1 MSNTPLYVGI
11 DLGTTNSAA
20 AVFDGEAVSV
30 VRNAQ
35 GASVT
40 PSVVRIDKQGRATV
54 GTRARRFIESDPAN
68 TAAEF
73 KRLMGTGQAIPFPA
87 ANLARKPEELSAEVL
102 KALRQDIADQLGVQI
117 ERAVISVPALF
128 ELPQSAATSEAAR
141 LAGFARVELLQEP
154 IASALA
160 AGWRSDS
167 DGGGTWLVFDLG
179 GGTFD
184 ASLLETRDGLLR
196 VVGHDGD
203 NYLGGRDFDWA
214 ITEHLAAQL
223 SVVPRRNNP
232 EHVSALRVLRL
243 AAEDAKI
250 ELSRHDRTQL
260 TLAQPLVID
269 GKDVEVD
276 LELTRAT
283 VESLCMPLVDRAL
296 DVCVRLM
303 QTHGLAPGR
312 LGRLVLVGGPTV
324 MPMVRARVSARLDAG
339 IAEGHDPMT
348 LVAQGAALYAAT
360 AGLDGR
366 AAPAAVTAGR
376 QIWLQYPAVSADLT
390 PHVVGKFVGENPPSK
405 VKLVRLD
412 GPGSAGAGSA
422 AEGRRGVI
430 DGGWSSADATVGP
443 DGTFLATVTL
453 LPRRAC
459 TFAIEARTQGGEL
472 VPVSPAQLTIVQGLT
487 IGDPPLSRTLGVAL
501 ANGHVQVYLER
512 GAPLPARRTFTHT
525 TIETVAKGSS
535 DSVLRIPIV
544 QGEMSQANLCRL
556 VGTLDIGGDTVKD
569 TVPTG
574 SSVEVTIELDRGGRL
589 QARALVPA
597 ISQVFE
603 HVAHLLV
610 PDAAPEAL
618 DASLRDLRRQLM
630 ELRTDAFRRG
640 LSQTIEKLDR
650 VEARLSEA
658 ERDIDAAHGGDA
670 DAAQRAR
677 RALLDVDAT
686 MADADLARKWPELD
700 EAARHQAIHASSMV
714 GMHGSEAE
722 RTLLQEVLGAMD
734 KARKDRDAPELERQM
749 RLAGRLS
756 SAAFNRTTEA
766 WELYFHD
773 AASEVS
779 KCRDLPRAQKL
790 VTEGKAAIE
799 TGDIDALR
807 RVVKAL
813 WSLLPEDSEARKK
826 GFDSGV
832 R

>member
-1 MSNTPLYVGI
+1 MADSPLYVGI

-20 AVFDGEAVSV
+20 AVFDGERVNV

-35 GASVT
+35 GATVT
-40 PSVVRIDKQGRATV
+40 PSVVRLDKQARITV
-54 GTRARRFIESDPAN
+54 GTRARRFIEQDPAN

-73 KRLMGTGQAIPFPA
+73 KRLMGTGQAIEFPA
-87 ANLARKPEELSAEVL
+87 AGTTRKPEELSAEVL
-102 KALRQDIADQLGVQI
+102 KALRQDITDQLGVQI

-160 AGWRSDS
+160 AGWRADD
-167 DGGGTWLVFDLG
+167 DGAGTWLVFDLG

-203 NYLGGRDFDWA
+203 NFLGGRDFDWA

-232 EHVSALRVLRL
+232 EHAQALRMLRL

-250 ELSRHDRTQL
+250 ELSRNDKAQV
-260 TLAQPLVID
+260 TLARPLSID
-269 GKDVEVD
+269 GREVDVD

-283 VESLCMPLVDRAL
+283 IESVCMPLVDRAL
-296 DVCVRLM
+296 DVCMRLLTT
-303 QTHGLAPGR
+303 QGLAPGR
-312 LGRLVLVGGPTV
+312 LARLVLVGGPTV
-324 MPMVRARVSARLDAG
+324 MPMVRNRVTARLEAT

-366 AAPAAVTAGR
+366 AQSLSVPTGR
-376 QIWLQYPAVSADLT
+376 QVWLQYPAVSADLT
-390 PHVVGKFVGENPPSK
+390 PHVVGKFVGADPPAK
-405 VKLVRLD
+405 IKLVRND
-412 GPGSAGAGSA
+412 GA
-422 AEGRRGVI
+422 
-430 DGGWSSADATVGP
+430 WSSPEASVAP
-443 DGTFLATVTL
+443 DGSFLTSVTL
-453 LPRRAC
+453 LPRRAS
-459 TFAIEARTQGGEL
+459 TFDLEARDAAGQI
-472 VPVSPAQLTIVQGLT
+472 VAVSPPALTIVQGLT

-501 ANGHVQVYLER
+501 ASGHVQIYLER
-512 GAPLPARRTFTHT
+512 GAPLPARRTFTHH
-525 TIETVAKGSS
+525 TIETIAKGSS
-535 DSVLRIPIV
+535 ESVLRIPIV
-544 QGEMSQANLCRL
+544 QGELSQAHLCRL
-556 VGTLDIGGDTVKD
+556 VGTLDIGGDAVID

-574 SSVEVTIELDRGGRL
+574 SAVEVTIELDRGGRL
-589 QARALVPA
+589 AARALVPA
-597 ISQVFE
+597 IGQVFE

-618 DASLRDLRRQLM
+618 DAALRDLRRQLM
-630 ELRTDAFRRG
+630 DLRTHAFRHG
-640 LSQTIEKLDR
+640 LGQVIEKLDKL
-650 VEARLSEA
+650 EARLSEA
-658 ERDIDAAHGGDA
+658 ERDIDAAHGGDV

-677 RALLDVDAT
+677 RALLDVDGT
-686 MADADLARKWPELD
+686 MAEADLARKWPELD
-700 EAARHQAIHASSMV
+700 DAARHAAITANATV
-714 GMHGSEAE
+714 GMHGTEAE
-722 RTLLQEVLGAMD
+722 RTLLQEVLSAME
-734 KARKDRDAPELERQM
+734 KARKDKDAPELERQM
-749 RLAGRLS
+749 RLASRLS
-756 SAAFNRTTEA
+756 AAAFNRTSEA
-766 WELYFHD
+766 WEYYFED

-779 KCRDLPRAQKL
+779 TMRDLPRAQKL
-790 VTEGKAAIE
+790 VLEGKSAIE
-799 TGDIDALR
+799 RSDTDELR

-813 WSLLPEDSEARKK
+813 WQLLPENSEARKK

>member
-1 MSNTPLYVGI
+1 MAARLRGVADSPLYVGI

-20 AVFDGEAVSV
+20 AVFDGERVSV

-35 GASVT
+35 GATVT
-40 PSVVRIDKQGRATV
+40 PSVVRLDKQSRVTV
-54 GTRARRFIESDPAN
+54 GTRARRFLEQDPTN

-73 KRLMGTGQAIPFPA
+73 KRLMGTGKEIEFPA
-87 ANLARKPEELSAEVL
+87 SGARRKPEELSAEVL
-102 KALRQDIADQLGVQI
+102 KALRQDIADQLGSPV

-141 LAGFARVELLQEP
+141 LAGFQRVELLQEP

-160 AGWRSDS
+160 AGWRADG

-203 NYLGGRDFDWA
+203 NFLGGRDFDWA
-214 ITEHLAAQL
+214 ITEHLASRLA
-223 SVVPRRNNP
+223 VVPRRNNA
-232 EHVSALRVLRL
+232 EHVAALRALRL

-250 ELSRHDRTQL
+250 ELSRGDKAQVS
-260 TLAQPLVID
+260 LAQPLLID
-269 GKDVEVD
+269 GAEVDVD
-276 LELTRAT
+276 LELERAT
-283 VESLCMPLVDRAL
+283 VERLCTPLIDRSLE
-296 DVCVRLM
+296 VCLRLLAA
-303 QTHGLAPGR
+303 HGLGPGR
-312 LGRLVLVGGPTV
+312 LARLVLVGGPTV
-324 MPMVRARVSARLDAG
+324 MPLVRSRVAARLEAA

-366 AAPAAVTAGR
+366 AQPAAPVTGR
-376 QIWLQYPAVSADLT
+376 QVWLQYPAVSADLT
-390 PHVVGKFVGENPPSK
+390 PHVVGKFVGADPPARI
-405 VKLVRLD
+405 KLVRN
-412 GPGSAGAGSA
+412 
-422 AEGRRGVI
+422 
-430 DGGWSSADATVGP
+430 DGGWSSPDASIGP
-443 DGTFLATVTL
+443 DGTFLTSVTL

-459 TFAIEARTQGGEL
+459 TFELDARGAGGERI
-472 VPVSPAQLTIVQGLT
+472 PVSPPALTIVQGLT

-501 ANGHVQVYLER
+501 ASGHVQVYLDR
-512 GAPLPARRTFTHT
+512 GAPLPARRTFTHH

-544 QGEMSQANLCRL
+544 QGEMSQAHLCRL
-556 VGTLDIGGDTVKD
+556 VGTLDIGGDAVVD

-574 SSVEVTIELDRGGRL
+574 SAVEVTIELDRGGRL
-589 QARALVPA
+589 SARALVPA
-597 ISQVFE
+597 IGQVFE

-618 DASLRDLRRQLM
+618 DAAMRDLRRQLM
-630 ELRTDAFRRG
+630 DLRTDAFRHG
-640 LSQTIEKLDR
+640 LGQVIEKLDR
-650 VEARLSEA
+650 IESRLSEA

-686 MADADLARKWPELD
+686 MAEADLARKWPEL
-700 EAARHQAIHASSMV
+700 EESARSTAITASSMV
-714 GMHGSEAE
+714 GMHGTDAE
-722 RTLLQEVLGAMD
+722 RALLQEVLAAMD

-749 RLAGRLS
+749 RLASRLS
-756 SAAFNRTTEA
+756 SAAFNRTPDA
-766 WELYFHD
+766 WEMYFED
-773 AASEVS
+773 AASEIS
-779 KCRDLPRAQKL
+779 KMRDLPRAQRL
-790 VTEGKAAIE
+790 VNDGKAAIARSDHDE
-799 TGDIDALR
+799 LR

-813 WSLLPEDSEARKK
+813 WQLLPEDSEARKK

>member
-1 MSNTPLYVGI
+1 VGI

-20 AVFDGEAVSV
+20 AVFDGERVSV

-35 GASVT
+35 GATVT
-40 PSVVRIDKQGRATV
+40 PSVVRLDKQGRVTV
-54 GTRARRFIESDPAN
+54 GTRARRFLEQDPTN
-68 TAAEF
+68 TAGEF
-73 KRLMGTGQAIPFPA
+73 KRLMGTGKPIEFPA
-87 ANLARKPEELSAEVL
+87 AQTTRKPEELSAEIL
-102 KALRQDIADQLGVQI
+102 KALRQDIADQLNVTI

-160 AGWRSDS
+160 AGWRA
-167 DGGGTWLVFDLG
+167 DGDGTGTWLVFDLG

-203 NYLGGRDFDWA
+203 NFLGGRDFDWA

-223 SVVPRRNNP
+223 AVVPRRNTP
-232 EHVSALRVLRL
+232 EHAGALRALRL

-250 ELSRHDRTQL
+250 ELSRGDKAQV

-269 GKDVEVD
+269 GREVEVD
-276 LELTRAT
+276 LELDRAT
-283 VESLCMPLVDRAL
+283 VERLCAPLIDRAV

-303 QTHGLAPGR
+303 TAHGLGPGQ
-312 LGRLVLVGGPTV
+312 LARLVMVGGPTV
-324 MPMVRARVSARLDAG
+324 MPMVRARACARLETQ

-366 AAPAAVTAGR
+366 AAQVAVPAGR
-376 QIWLQYPAVSADLT
+376 QVWLQYPAVSSDLT
-390 PHVVGKFVGENPPSK
+390 PHVVGKFIGVDPPAK
-405 VKLVRLD
+405 VTLVR
-412 GPGSAGAGSA
+412 A
-422 AEGRRGVI
+422 
-430 DGGWSSADATVGP
+430 DGGWRSTEASVGP
-443 DGTFLATVTL
+443 DGTWLTSVTL
-453 LPRRAC
+453 LPRRAA
-459 TFAIEARTQGGEL
+459 TFQIEARSASGEA
-472 VPVSPAQLTIVQGLT
+472 VVVSPPALTIVQGLT

-501 ANGHVQVYLER
+501 ANGHVQTYLER
-512 GAPLPARRTFTHT
+512 GVPLPARRTFTHH

-544 QGEMSQANLCRL
+544 QGELSQANLCRL
-556 VGTLDIGGDTVKD
+556 VGTLDIGGDAVID

-574 SSVEVTIELDRGGRL
+574 SAVEVTIELDRGGRL
-589 QARALVPA
+589 AARALIPS
-597 ISQVFE
+597 IGQMFE

-618 DASLRDLRRQLM
+618 DASLRDLRRQLV
-630 ELRTDAFRRG
+630 ELRTDAFRHG
-640 LSQTIEKLDR
+640 LGQTIEKLDR
-650 VEARLSEA
+650 IESRLSEA

-677 RALLDVDAT
+677 RALLDVDGT
-686 MADADLARKWPELD
+686 MAEADLVRKWPELD
-700 EAARHQAIHASSMV
+700 EQARNAAISASSTV
-714 GMHGSEAE
+714 GMYGTDAE
-722 RTLLQEVLGAMD
+722 RTLLQDVLTAIE
-734 KARKDRDAPELERQM
+734 KARRDKDPAELERQM
-749 RLAGRLS
+749 RLAQRLS
-756 SAAFNRTTEA
+756 NAAFNRTPEA
-766 WELYFHD
+766 WEWYFED
-773 AASEVS
+773 AASEIS
-779 KCRDLPRAQKL
+779 KSRDLPRSQQL
-790 VTEGKAAIE
+790 VTEGKAAVQR
-799 TGDIDALR
+799 GDTAELR
-807 RVVKAL
+807 RIVKAL
-813 WSLLPEDSEARKK
+813 WQLLPENSEARKK

>member
-1 MSNTPLYVGI
+1 MADTPVYVGI

-20 AVFDGEAVSV
+20 AVFDGERVSV

-35 GASVT
+35 GATVT
-40 PSVVRIDKQGRATV
+40 PSVVRIDKQGRVTV
-54 GTRARRFIESDPAN
+54 GTRARRFIEQDPAN

-73 KRLMGTGQAIPFPA
+73 KRLMGTGNAIEFPA
-87 ANLARKPEELSAEVL
+87 ANAAKKPEELSAEIL
-102 KALRQDIADQLGVQI
+102 KALRQDITDQLGIPV

-160 AGWRSDS
+160 AGWRAD
-167 DGGGTWLVFDLG
+167 DHGGGTWLVFDLG

-203 NYLGGRDFDWA
+203 NFLGGRDFDWA
-214 ITEHLAAQL
+214 ITEHLASQL
-223 SVVPRRNNP
+223 AIVPRRNNP
-232 EHVSALRVLRL
+232 EHSDVLRALRL

-250 ELSRHDRTQL
+250 ELSRGERAQVA
-260 TLAQPLVID
+260 LAQPLSID
-269 GKDVEVD
+269 GKDVDVD
-276 LELTRAT
+276 LELTRGT
-283 VESLCMPLVDRAL
+283 VERLCAPLIDRAL

-303 QTHGLAPGR
+303 TAHGLGPGR
-312 LGRLVLVGGPTV
+312 LARVVLVGGPTV
-324 MPMVRARVSARLDAG
+324 MPMVRSRVAARLETI

-366 AAPAAVTAGR
+366 APAATPSKGR
-376 QIWLQYPAVSADLT
+376 QVWLQYPAVSADLT
-390 PHVVGKFVGENPPSK
+390 PHVVGRFIGENPPAK
-405 VKLVRLD
+405 IKLVRND
-412 GPGSAGAGSA
+412 GAWTSTEAS
-422 AEGRRGVI
+422 
-430 DGGWSSADATVGP
+430 VGP
-443 DGTFLATVTL
+443 DGGFLTTVTL

-459 TFAIEARTQGGEL
+459 TFTLEATDAVGT
-472 VPVSPAQLTIVQGLT
+472 VIAVSPPALTIVQGLT

-501 ANGHVQVYLER
+501 ASGHVQVYLDR
-512 GAPLPARRTFTHT
+512 GAPLPARRTFTHHT
-525 TIETVAKGSS
+525 VETVAKGSS
-535 DSVLRIPIV
+535 ESVLKIPIV
-544 QGEMSQANLCRL
+544 QGEMSQAHLCRL
-556 VGTLDIGGDTVKD
+556 VGTLDIGGDIVTD

-574 SSVEVTIELDRGGRL
+574 SAVEVTIELDRGGRL
-589 QARALVPA
+589 AARALVPA
-597 ISQVFE
+597 INQVFE

-630 ELRTDAFRRG
+630 DLRTDAFRHG
-640 LSQTIEKLDR
+640 LGQVIEKLDHI
-650 VEARLSEA
+650 ESRLAEA

-677 RALLDVDAT
+677 RALLDVDGT

-700 EAARHQAIHASSMV
+700 DAARHSAITASSTV
-714 GMHGSEAE
+714 GMHGTEAE
-722 RTLLQEVLGAMD
+722 RALLGDVLAAMD
-734 KARKDRDAPELERQM
+734 KARKDRDAAELERQM
-749 RLAGRLS
+749 RLAQRLS
-756 SAAFNRTTEA
+756 SAAFNRTPEA
-766 WELYFHD
+766 WEWYFED
-773 AASEVS
+773 AASEIS
-779 KCRDLPRAQKL
+779 KARDLPRANKL

-799 TGDIDALR
+799 RNDNDELR

-813 WSLLPEDSEARKK
+813 WQLLPEDSAARMK